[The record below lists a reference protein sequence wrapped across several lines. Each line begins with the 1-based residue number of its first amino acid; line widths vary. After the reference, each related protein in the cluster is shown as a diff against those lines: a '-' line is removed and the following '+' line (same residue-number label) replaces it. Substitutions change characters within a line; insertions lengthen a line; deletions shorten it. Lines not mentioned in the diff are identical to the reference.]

1 MISRIMW
8 VLVFLLAAVLLVP
21 SLRARAR
28 PQIEYVLNPVYRWE
42 ARNRVHAV
50 QKVLE
55 REQSQGGVFPRPR
68 DFTTFL
74 VNNEGADAAL
84 DPWNQ
89 PYFLIATRRTFQV
102 GSSGP
107 DRQRNTA
114 DDILSTPEAIAP
126 PRGPG
131 ARR

>member
-1 MISRIMW
+1 MISKILW
-8 VLVFLLAAVLLVP
+8 VLVFLLATVLLVP

-28 PQIEYVLNPVYRWE
+28 PQIEYVLTPVYRWE

-55 REQSQGGVFPRPR
+55 REQSQGGALPRPR
-68 DFTTFL
+68 DFSKFL
-74 VNNEGADAAL
+74 VTREGAEASV
-84 DPWNQ
+84 DPWEQ

-107 DRQRNTA
+107 DRQRNTV
-114 DDILSTPEAIAP
+114 DDILSAPEPVAAP
-126 PRGPG
+126 PKG
-131 ARR
+131 RR